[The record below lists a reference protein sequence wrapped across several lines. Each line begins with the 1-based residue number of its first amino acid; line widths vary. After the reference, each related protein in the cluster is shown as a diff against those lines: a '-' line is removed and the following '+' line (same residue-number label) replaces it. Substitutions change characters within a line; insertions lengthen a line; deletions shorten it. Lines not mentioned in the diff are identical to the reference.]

1 VAPSAGEPTVKLP
14 IPGDANVEIPLWFPN
29 SQGTMLST
37 LLIAPDGW
45 LDVPVVILCRGDNSP
60 LADGQDLQIGHALA
74 DRGIASVLLDFSA
87 ASFPSGP
94 LDQAALTRPIEDL
107 GSTLDVLR
115 LQRDVNVGQIG
126 VSGSRLAGTVAL
138 LRAAI
143 DPRIR
148 TLVLRAALAPAN
160 QLPIEPLKIPT
171 LLLVGNQDQSVL
183 ADTKKLEQWLTGRS
197 ELCLIPNAGP
207 HFAEPG
213 VFDAVQHAIVNWFVR
228 LLGSGVRRYRTGT

>member
-1 VAPSAGEPTVKLP
+1 M
-14 IPGDANVEIPLWFPN
+14 EIPLWFPN

-183 ADTKKLEQWLTGRS
+183 KLHHKSVLPS
-197 ELCLIPNAGP
+197 EGCYGSPIARGERQGES
-207 HFAEPG
+207 FTE
-213 VFDAVQHAIVNWFVR
+213 VR
-228 LLGSGVRRYRTGT
+228 LPPRISVAAKQPK